1 MSDVSG
7 SCVYF
12 ATNLLLHKTA
22 RKLIIVAHAHLICL
36 HSRYDFVH
44 NNLHFLLKWKNPF
57 KINHITFE
65 TSVSPSAGS
74 HHLGLHLPNETDG
87 AAPPFLEGDCSSE
100 KWTASI
106 STQASSPSSSAAA
119 GWRKPLHEHPTGA
132 PGGSSGKGPDCTSS
146 WPKQVNG
153 IISAILGGG
162 ANLF

>member
-1 MSDVSG
+1 MTFGNGSG
-7 SCVYF
+7 WHVWCLRK
-12 ATNLLLHKTA
+12 LLLFNKFLHKTA
-22 RKLIIVAHAHLICL
+22 RKLIIDAHAHLICL

-44 NNLHFLLKWKNPF
+44 NSWNG
-57 KINHITFE
+57 INHITFE
-65 TSVSPSAGS
+65 TFVSPSAGS